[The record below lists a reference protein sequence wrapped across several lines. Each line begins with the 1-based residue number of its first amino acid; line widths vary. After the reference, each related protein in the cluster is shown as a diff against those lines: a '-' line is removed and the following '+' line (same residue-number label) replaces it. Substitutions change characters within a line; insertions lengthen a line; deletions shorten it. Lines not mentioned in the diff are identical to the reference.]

1 MKKFLCLLLI
11 ALIFGSISCGAQEEW
26 NKTKKVLSEV
36 KKFLQK
42 YGIYDQLV
50 SFFNKSAK
58 GGAQKLCVKV
68 IKLDKLCTNIINV
81 LWKLLEN
88 YYGHK

>member
-1 MKKFLCLLLI
+1 MKKLLFLLLI
-11 ALIFGSISCGAQEEW
+11 AIIFGSISCGAQEEW
-26 NKTKKVLSEV
+26 DKTKKVLTEV

-50 SFFNKSAK
+50 EFFNKSAK

-68 IKLDKLCTNIINV
+68 IKLDKLCSNIIDV
-81 LWKLLEN
+81 LWRLLKE
-88 YYGHK
+88 YYKNK

>member
-1 MKKFLCLLLI
+1 MKKLLFLLLI
-11 ALIFGSISCGAQEEW
+11 ALIFASVSCGAQEEW
-26 NKTKKVLSEV
+26 DKTKKVLSEV

-50 SFFNKSAK
+50 DFFNKSAK

-68 IKLDKLCTNIINV
+68 IKLDKLCQNIISV
-81 LWKLLEN
+81 LWKLLED
-88 YYGHK
+88 YYKHK